1 MSRTTTA
8 SRPWLRDNRRSRSA
22 TSAFGPPHNPGPR
35 TTSLHH
41 RSAGRGHQIALRII
55 TVVRGDPAPH
65 YGPYRAPDNPAA
77 IPCPADAG
85 NDVITCRS
93 TLVTRRHSAPE
104 PERGPERSGARLSL
118 GCGLASTERYVPFRS
133 GQNVRLRCA
142 ISSVGHS
149 VATIVSVGLRAF
161 SLSTARFAC
170 AHLPAAESEQRPDE
184 SWCGTCQPER
194 GAVTSAGSDGCV
206 GWRLRFRRAADG
218 DDLDR

>member
-1 MSRTTTA
+1 MYQLVTPGSADYCAEPEGGGTPPLPTA
-8 SRPWLRDNRRSRSA
+8 LVCPCHA
-22 TSAFGPPHNPGPR
+22 P
-35 TTSLHH
+35 H
-41 RSAGRGHQIALRII
+41 RSANGGIMRW
-55 TVVRGDPAPH
+55 
-65 YGPYRAPDNPAA
+65 PDHTWRP
-77 IPCPADAG
+77 PTSPDMW
-85 NDVITCRS
+85 
-93 TLVTRRHSAPE
+93 
-104 PERGPERSGARLSL
+104 RGPERSRPRLSSGVPAL
-118 GCGLASTERYVPFRS
+118 GHRSEVPFRS

-194 GAVTSAGSDGCV
+194 SAVTSAGSDGCV